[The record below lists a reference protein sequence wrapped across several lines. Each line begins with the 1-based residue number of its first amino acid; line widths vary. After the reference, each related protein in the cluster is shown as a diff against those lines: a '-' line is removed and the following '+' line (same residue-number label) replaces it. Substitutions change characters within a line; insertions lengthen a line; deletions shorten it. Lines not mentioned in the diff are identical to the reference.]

1 MRRALLVALIVSTIG
16 AGAPQGPPAVD
27 LYISDL
33 QEQVDSLRMRVEAL
47 EQSVQWAAETEARTW
62 RHARWSQYVRA
73 DSTRTQCRAT
83 TKAGHQCKRKA
94 AKSDSLCTQHRRATK

>member
-1 MRRALLVALIVSTIG
+1 
-16 AGAPQGPPAVD
+16 VD

-47 EQSVQWAAETEARTW
+47 ETTLQYVAETEARQW
-62 RHARWSQYVRA
+62 REATWSQYVKA

-94 AKSDSLCTQHRRATK
+94 ARTDSLCTQHRRMAK